1 MIPLIWPF
9 ILPIIWI
16 IEVSATQRQL
26 SCNLR
31 INHVIICINYS
42 SFTLWLWWNL
52 MRHSLDEYGNLAA
65 FFALM
70 QVKLESWNLKIRIN
84 SEQKSHHWELLRK
97 YDEIVGDSQG
107 WTFFLFAGLFVGAL
121 IRYAATNTT
130 ATHLNVSPTN
140 NNQTPTYNQ
149 SLPPDTL
156 WLMVIEYHPFWMYY
170 IKYFV
175 YFHLKSF
182 NFLSKRMWYYI
193 KQYVPSVTVHFWQC
207 HICLVSNNIRF
218 ACWVSIDFISPLFS
232 LFFFRRFL
240 PFMSSLFCYSFHL
253 LCLITLIKWWSLID
267 INMLT
272 LV

>member
-1 MIPLIWPF
+1 MFRVQCEVNNRLTHNPTTICHIYYTCRHLFPFGMIPLIWPF
-9 ILPIIWI
+9 ISPIIWI

-42 SFTLWLWWNL
+42 SFTLWWWWNL
-52 MRHSLDEYGNLAA
+52 MRHSLDEYDNLEA

-84 SEQKSHHWELLRK
+84 PEQKSHHWELLRK
-97 YDEIVGDSQG
+97 YVEIVRDSQG
-107 WTFFLFAGLFVGAL
+107 WTFFLFTGLFVGAL

-130 ATHLNVSPTN
+130 ATHLNVSPTYN

-156 WLMVIEYHPFWMYY
+156 WLRVIEYHPFWMYY
-170 IKYFV
+170 IKCFV

-182 NFLSKRMWYYI
+182 SFLSN
-193 KQYVPSVTVHFWQC
+193 PSHGC
-207 HICLVSNNIRF
+207 
-218 ACWVSIDFISPLFS
+218 D
-232 LFFFRRFL
+232 
-240 PFMSSLFCYSFHL
+240 
-253 LCLITLIKWWSLID
+253 ITLN
-267 INMLT
+267 NMFHQWPSISDNVT
-272 LV
+272 YV